1 MDYTGVMNKE
11 ISKIA
16 IVGNPNTGK
25 STVFN
30 WLTGLHQKVGNFPGV
45 TVDRKSGL
53 LKLNQR
59 NIEVIDLPG
68 TYSIFPRSEEERVV
82 RDLLLDATDSD
93 FPDLVVFVADQTQW
107 ERNLLLF
114 TQLYD
119 LKIPMILVQTMV
131 DMEPKWEMDNH
142 PIWKD
147 RLIPLVK
154 VNGRTGQGI
163 EELKSAILQF
173 QDAVELRSHIV
184 EGDLQAM
191 QDSPEH
197 QIENTKKRYRWI
209 KENFPLKSKLNKEIP
224 RSGISRWDT
233 ILVHPIWGYA
243 IFAGVLFIIFQ
254 FIFRFASLPMDAI
267 DGSFVQLS
275 QWAKEQLPSG
285 TFTNLISEGVIP
297 GIGGVVTFVP
307 QIALLFFFLSILEE
321 TGYMSR
327 VVFIMDKLV
336 RPFGLNGKSV
346 VPLMSSVA
354 CAIPGIMSARTIS
367 NGRDRLIT
375 ILVAPLM
382 SCSARIPVYTLLI
395 SLVVPDQLVGGWL
408 DLKGLVLFAMY
419 ALGLFAALFMSVVF
433 KWILKTKEQGFMVME
448 IPTLKPPMMRQV
460 ALTVWEKVRVFVWD
474 AGKVIV
480 ALSVILWALASYGP
494 SDRRERAIAA
504 ITLPTVSTDS
514 TMQMYQAEVNA
525 VALENSYIGI
535 LGKGIEPVIQPLGF
549 DWKIGISIITSFAAR
564 EVFVG
569 SMATIYSV
577 GDDFEDN
584 TRLLDK
590 MKRDVNSTT
599 GKPTFSLATG
609 MSLMVFY
616 VFAMQCLA
624 TFAVVQRETSSWKWP
639 IVQVIYMAALAYLG
653 AWLTFI
659 CLS

>member
-1 MDYTGVMNKE
+1 MKNK

-30 WLTGLHQKVGNFPGV
+30 WLTGLNQKVGNFPGV
-45 TVDRKSGL
+45 TVDRKSGTL
-53 LKLNQR
+53 HLGKDSM
-59 NIEVIDLPG
+59 EVIDLPG

-82 RDLLLDATDSD
+82 RDLLLNPNDPD
-93 FPDLVVFVADQTQW
+93 FPDVVIYVADQTQW
-107 ERNLLLF
+107 ERNLMLF

-119 LKIPMILVQTMV
+119 LRIPMILVQTMV
-131 DMEPKWEMDNH
+131 DMEAKWEMDQH

-147 RLIPLVK
+147 RHIPVIK
-154 VNGRTGQGI
+154 VNGRNGHGI
-163 EELKSAILQF
+163 EELKNALQQF
-173 QDAVELRSHIV
+173 ENAVGLRSNIV
-184 EGDLQAM
+184 EGDLLAI
-191 QDSPEH
+191 QDLPSE
-197 QIENTKKRYRWI
+197 QIENTKKRYHWI
-209 KENFPLKSKLNKEIP
+209 KENFPLIQKKKKSESEI
-224 RSGISRWDT
+224 SKWDAV
-233 ILVHPIWGYA
+233 LVHPFWGYA
-243 IFAGVLFIIFQ
+243 IFATVLFIIFQ
-254 FIFRFASLPMDAI
+254 FIFRLASVPMDAI
-267 DGSFVQLS
+267 DGAFVQLS
-275 QWAKEQLPSG
+275 QWVKELLPAG
-285 TFTNLISEGVIP
+285 AFTNLIAEGVIA

-307 QIALLFFFLSILEE
+307 QIAFLFFFLSILEE

-327 VVFIMDKLV
+327 VVFIMDRLV

-408 DLKGLVLFAMY
+408 DLKGLVLFGMY
-419 ALGLFAALFMSVVF
+419 ALGLFAALFMSLVF

-448 IPTLKPPMMRQV
+448 IPSLKAPMMRQV
-460 ALTVWEKVRVFVWD
+460 RLTVWEKVRVFVWD

-480 ALSVILWALASYGP
+480 ALSIILWAMASYGP
-494 SDRRERAIAA
+494 SERREQAMAA
-504 ITLPTVSTDS
+504 VTLPVVQTDS
-514 TMQMYQAEVNA
+514 TMQAYEAQVNA

-535 LGKGIEPVIQPLGF
+535 LGKAIEPAIAPMGF

-584 TRLLDK
+584 ARLLDK
-590 MKRDVNSTT
+590 MKRDVNPQT
-599 GKPTFSLATG
+599 GKPTFTLASG

-624 TFAVVQRETSSWKWP
+624 TFAVVQRETASWKWP
-639 IVQVIYMAALAYLG
+639 VIQVLYMAALAYLG
-653 AWLTFI
+653 AWVTYISLI
-659 CLS
+659 

>member
-1 MDYTGVMNKE
+1 MNKE

-45 TVDRKSGL
+45 TVDRKSGVFQVG
-53 LKLNQR
+53 KR
-59 NIEVIDLPG
+59 NFEVIDLPG

-82 RDLLLDATDSD
+82 RDLLLNPADSD

-131 DMEPKWEMDNH
+131 DMEAKWEMDQH

-147 RLIPLVK
+147 RLIPLIK
-154 VNGRTGQGI
+154 VNGRNGLG
-163 EELKSAILQF
+163 
-173 QDAVELRSHIV
+173 VEALRNAIV
-184 EGDLQAM
+184 EFKNAVDLRRPIVDGDLLQM
-191 QDSPEH
+191 QDTPEQ
-197 QIENTKKRYRWI
+197 QIDNTKRRYLWI
-209 KENFPLKSKLNKEIP
+209 KENFPLIKKEEAGNKA
-224 RSGISRWDT
+224 SNASTLDS
-233 ILVHPIWGYA
+233 ILVHPFWGYT
-243 IFAGVLFIIFQ
+243 IFAGVLFVIFQ

-275 QWAKEQLPSG
+275 QWAKEQMPAG

-433 KWILKTKEQGFMVME
+433 KWILKTKQQGFMVME
-448 IPTLKPPMMRQV
+448 IPSLKPPMMRQV
-460 ALTVWEKVRVFVWD
+460 GLTVWEKVRVFVWD

-480 ALSVILWALASYGP
+480 ALSIILWAMASYGP
-494 SDRRERAIAA
+494 SDRREQAMAA
-504 ITLPTVSTDS
+504 VAMPNVVSDS
-514 TMQMYQAEVNA
+514 TMQAYQAEVNA

-535 LGKGIEPVIQPLGF
+535 LGKSIEPVIQPIGF

-584 TRLLDK
+584 TRLLEK
-590 MKRDVNSTT
+590 MKRDVNPTT
-599 GKPTFSLATG
+599 GQPTFTLATG

-624 TFAVVQRETSSWKWP
+624 TFAVVQRETASWKWP
-639 IVQVIYMAALAYLG
+639 IIQVLYMAALAYLG
-653 AWLTFI
+653 AWLTYI
-659 CLS
+659 CLV

>member
-1 MDYTGVMNKE
+1 MNKE
-11 ISKIA
+11 ISKVA

-30 WLTGLHQKVGNFPGV
+30 WLTGLNQKVGNFPGV
-45 TVDRKSGL
+45 TVDRKSGSL
-53 LKLNQR
+53 QLEGR
-59 NIEVIDLPG
+59 NVEVIDLPG

-82 RDLLLDATDSD
+82 RDLLLNTKDHD
-93 FPDLVVFVADQTQW
+93 FPDLVIFVADQTQW

-119 LKIPMILVQTMV
+119 LRIPMILVQTMV
-131 DMEPKWEMDNH
+131 DMEAKWEMDNH

-147 RLIPLVK
+147 RLIPLIK
-154 VNGRTGQGI
+154 INGRTGKGI
-163 EELKSAILQF
+163 DELRNAIVNF
-173 QDAVELRSHIV
+173 KDAVDSRNSIV
-184 EGDLQAM
+184 EGDLLQL
-191 QDSPEH
+191 QDSPEL
-197 QIENTKKRYRWI
+197 QIENTKKRYQWI
-209 KENFPLKSKLNKEIP
+209 KENFPLKAVNKIQAKQSQVSK
-224 RSGISRWDT
+224 WDA
-233 ILVHPIWGYA
+233 ILVHPVWGYA
-243 IFAGVLFIIFQ
+243 IFAAVLFVIFQ
-254 FIFRFASLPMDAI
+254 FIFQFASLPMDAI

-275 QWAKEQLPSG
+275 QWVKELLPAG

-395 SLVVPDQLVGGWL
+395 SLVVPNQLVGGWL

-448 IPTLKPPMMRQV
+448 IPTLKSPMMRQV
-460 ALTVWEKVRVFVWD
+460 GLTVWEKVRVFVWD

-494 SDRRERAIAA
+494 SDRRERAIAS

-514 TMQMYQAEVNA
+514 TMQVYQAEVNA

-590 MKRDVNSTT
+590 MKRDINSST
-599 GKPTFSLATG
+599 GKPTFTLASG

-624 TFAVVQRETSSWKWP
+624 TFAVVQRETASWKWP
-639 IVQVIYMAALAYLG
+639 TIQVLYMAALAYVG

>member
-1 MDYTGVMNKE
+1 MNKE

-45 TVDRKSGL
+45 TVDRKSGSL
-53 LKLNQR
+53 QIEGR
-59 NIEVIDLPG
+59 TIEVIDLPG
-68 TYSIFPRSEEERVV
+68 TYSIFSRSEEERVV
-82 RDLLLDATDSD
+82 RDLLLNVNDAD
-93 FPDLVVFVADQTQW
+93 FPDLVIFVADQTQW

-131 DMEPKWEMDNH
+131 DMEAKWEMDHH

-147 RLIPLVK
+147 RLIPLIK
-154 VNGRTGQGI
+154 VNGRTGNGI
-163 EELKSAILQF
+163 DELRKAIVHF
-173 QDAVELRSHIV
+173 QDAVEARNTIV
-184 EGDLQAM
+184 EGDLLQM
-191 QDSPEH
+191 QDSPEL
-197 QIENTKKRYRWI
+197 QIENTKKRYHWI
-209 KENFPLKSKLNKEIP
+209 KENFPLKSVNKDQTNKD
-224 RSGISRWDT
+224 RISKWDA

-275 QWAKEQLPSG
+275 QWAKEQLPAG

-408 DLKGLVLFAMY
+408 
-419 ALGLFAALFMSVVF
+419 
-433 KWILKTKEQGFMVME
+433 
-448 IPTLKPPMMRQV
+448 
-460 ALTVWEKVRVFVWD
+460 
-474 AGKVIV
+474 
-480 ALSVILWALASYGP
+480 
-494 SDRRERAIAA
+494 
-504 ITLPTVSTDS
+504 
-514 TMQMYQAEVNA
+514 
-525 VALENSYIGI
+525 
-535 LGKGIEPVIQPLGF
+535 
-549 DWKIGISIITSFAAR
+549 
-564 EVFVG
+564 
-569 SMATIYSV
+569 
-577 GDDFEDN
+577 
-584 TRLLDK
+584 
-590 MKRDVNSTT
+590 
-599 GKPTFSLATG
+599 
-609 MSLMVFY
+609 
-616 VFAMQCLA
+616 
-624 TFAVVQRETSSWKWP
+624 
-639 IVQVIYMAALAYLG
+639 
-653 AWLTFI
+653 
-659 CLS
+659 

>member
-1 MDYTGVMNKE
+1 MNKE

-30 WLTGLHQKVGNFPGV
+30 WLTGLHQKVANFPGV
-45 TVDRKSGL
+45 TVDRKSGVFQVG
-53 LKLNQR
+53 KR
-59 NIEVIDLPG
+59 NFEVIDLPG

-82 RDLLLDATDSD
+82 RDLLLNPKDSD
-93 FPDLVVFVADQTQW
+93 YPDLVVFVADQTQW

-131 DMEPKWEMDNH
+131 DLEAKWEMDQH

-147 RLIPLVK
+147 RLIPLIK
-154 VNGRTGQGI
+154 VNGRNGAGV
-163 EELKSAILQF
+163 EELRNAIVEF
-173 QDAVELRSHIV
+173 KNAVELRRPIV
-184 EGDLQAM
+184 EGDLLQM
-191 QDSPEH
+191 QDAPEQ
-197 QIENTKKRYRWI
+197 QIENTKRRYQWI
-209 KENFPLKSKLNKEIP
+209 KENFPLTKKEAGSKENKV
-224 RSGISRWDT
+224 STLDA
-233 ILVHPIWGYA
+233 ILIHPIWGYT
-243 IFAGVLFIIFQ
+243 IFAGVLFVIFQ

-275 QWAKEQLPSG
+275 QWAKEQMPAG

-327 VVFIMDKLV
+327 VVFIMDRLV

-419 ALGLFAALFMSVVF
+419 ALGLFAALLMSVVF
-433 KWILKTKEQGFMVME
+433 KWILKTKQQGFMVME

-460 ALTVWEKVRVFVWD
+460 GLTVWEKVRVFVWD

-480 ALSVILWALASYGP
+480 ALSIILWAMASYGP
-494 SDRRERAIAA
+494 SDRREQAMAA
-504 ITLPTVSTDS
+504 VVLPNVVSDS
-514 TMQMYQAEVNA
+514 TMQAYQAEVNA

-535 LGKGIEPVIQPLGF
+535 LGKSIEPVIQPMGF

-584 TRLLDK
+584 TRLLEK
-590 MKRDVNSTT
+590 MKRDVNPAT
-599 GKPTFSLATG
+599 GQPTFTLATG

-624 TFAVVQRETSSWKWP
+624 TFAVVQRETASWKWP
-639 IVQVIYMAALAYLG
+639 IIQVLYMAALAYLG
-653 AWLTFI
+653 AWLTYI
-659 CLS
+659 CLV

>member
-1 MDYTGVMNKE
+1 MKNK

-30 WLTGLHQKVGNFPGV
+30 WLTGLNQKVGNFPGV
-45 TVDRKSGL
+45 TVDRKSGTL
-53 LKLNQR
+53 HLGKDSM
-59 NIEVIDLPG
+59 EVIDLPG

-82 RDLLLDATDSD
+82 RDLLLNPNDPD
-93 FPDLVVFVADQTQW
+93 FPDVVIYVADQTQW
-107 ERNLLLF
+107 ERNLMLF

-119 LKIPMILVQTMV
+119 LRIPMILVQTMV
-131 DMEPKWEMDNH
+131 DMEAKWEMDQH

-147 RLIPLVK
+147 RHIPVIK
-154 VNGRTGQGI
+154 VNGRNGHGI
-163 EELKSAILQF
+163 EELKNALQQF
-173 QDAVELRSHIV
+173 ENAVGLRSNIV
-184 EGDLQAM
+184 EGDLLAI
-191 QDSPEH
+191 QDLPSE
-197 QIENTKKRYRWI
+197 QIENTKKRYHWI
-209 KENFPLKSKLNKEIP
+209 KENFPLIQKKKKSESEI
-224 RSGISRWDT
+224 SKWDAV
-233 ILVHPIWGYA
+233 LVHPFWGYA
-243 IFAGVLFIIFQ
+243 IFATVLFIIFQ
-254 FIFRFASLPMDAI
+254 FIFRLASVPMDAI
-267 DGSFVQLS
+267 DGAFVQLS
-275 QWAKEQLPSG
+275 QWVKELLPAG
-285 TFTNLISEGVIP
+285 AFTNLIAEGVIA

-307 QIALLFFFLSILEE
+307 QIAFLFFFLSILEE

-327 VVFIMDKLV
+327 VVFIMDRLV

-408 DLKGLVLFAMY
+408 DLKGLVLFGMY
-419 ALGLFAALFMSVVF
+419 ALGLFAALFMSLVF

-448 IPTLKPPMMRQV
+448 IPSLKAPMFRQV
-460 ALTVWEKVRVFVWD
+460 RLTVWEKVRVFVWD

-480 ALSVILWALASYGP
+480 ALSIILWAMASYGP
-494 SDRRERAIAA
+494 SERREQAMAA
-504 ITLPTVSTDS
+504 VTLPVVQTDS
-514 TMQMYQAEVNA
+514 TMQAYQAQVNA

-535 LGKGIEPVIQPLGF
+535 LGKAIEPAIAPMGF

-584 TRLLDK
+584 ARLLDK
-590 MKRDVNSTT
+590 MKRDVNPQT
-599 GKPTFSLATG
+599 GKPTFTLASG

-624 TFAVVQRETSSWKWP
+624 TFAVVQRETASWKWP
-639 IVQVIYMAALAYLG
+639 VIQVLYMAALAYLG
-653 AWLTFI
+653 AWVTYISLI
-659 CLS
+659 

>member
-1 MDYTGVMNKE
+1 MNKE

-30 WLTGLHQKVGNFPGV
+30 WLTGLHQKVANFPGV
-45 TVDRKSGL
+45 TVDRKSGVFQVG
-53 LKLNQR
+53 KR
-59 NIEVIDLPG
+59 NFEVIDLPG

-82 RDLLLDATDSD
+82 RDLLLNPKDPDY
-93 FPDLVVFVADQTQW
+93 PDLVVFVADQTQW

-131 DMEPKWEMDNH
+131 DMEAKWEMDQH

-147 RLIPLVK
+147 RLIPLIK
-154 VNGRTGQGI
+154 VNGRNGAGV
-163 EELKSAILQF
+163 EELRNAIVEF
-173 QDAVELRSHIV
+173 KNAVELRRPIV
-184 EGDLQAM
+184 EGDLLQM
-191 QDSPEH
+191 QDAPEQ
-197 QIENTKKRYRWI
+197 QIENTKRRYQWI
-209 KENFPLKSKLNKEIP
+209 KENFPLTKKEAGSKENKV
-224 RSGISRWDT
+224 STLDA
-233 ILVHPIWGYA
+233 ILIHPIWGYT
-243 IFAGVLFIIFQ
+243 IFAGVLFVIFQ

-275 QWAKEQLPSG
+275 QWAKEQMPAG

-327 VVFIMDKLV
+327 VVFIMDRLV

-419 ALGLFAALFMSVVF
+419 ALGLFAALLMSVVF
-433 KWILKTKEQGFMVME
+433 KWILKTKQQGFMVME

-460 ALTVWEKVRVFVWD
+460 GLTVWEKVRVFVWD

-480 ALSVILWALASYGP
+480 ALSIILWAMASYGP
-494 SDRRERAIAA
+494 SDRREQAMAA
-504 ITLPTVSTDS
+504 VVMPNVVSDS
-514 TMQMYQAEVNA
+514 TMQAYQAEVNA

-535 LGKGIEPVIQPLGF
+535 LGKSIEPVIQPMGF

-584 TRLLDK
+584 TRLLEK
-590 MKRDVNSTT
+590 MKRDVNPTT
-599 GKPTFSLATG
+599 GQPTFTLATG

-624 TFAVVQRETSSWKWP
+624 TFAVVQRETASWKWP
-639 IVQVIYMAALAYLG
+639 IIQVLYMAALAYLG
-653 AWLTFI
+653 AWLTYI
-659 CLS
+659 CLV

>member
-1 MDYTGVMNKE
+1 MKNK

-30 WLTGLHQKVGNFPGV
+30 WLTGLNQKVGNFPGV
-45 TVDRKSGL
+45 TVDRKSGTL
-53 LKLNQR
+53 HLGKESM
-59 NIEVIDLPG
+59 EVIDLPG

-82 RDLLLDATDSD
+82 RDLLLNPNDPD
-93 FPDLVVFVADQTQW
+93 FPDVVIYVADQTQW
-107 ERNLLLF
+107 ERNLMLF

-119 LKIPMILVQTMV
+119 LRIPMILVQTMV
-131 DMEPKWEMDNH
+131 DMEAKWEMDQH

-147 RLIPLVK
+147 RHIPVIK
-154 VNGRTGQGI
+154 VNGRNGQGI
-163 EELKSAILQF
+163 EELKNALQQF
-173 QDAVELRSHIV
+173 ENAVGLRSNIV
-184 EGDLQAM
+184 EGDLLAI
-191 QDSPEH
+191 QDLPSE
-197 QIENTKKRYRWI
+197 QIENTKKRYHWI
-209 KENFPLKSKLNKEIP
+209 KENFPLIQKKKKSESEI
-224 RSGISRWDT
+224 SKWDAV
-233 ILVHPIWGYA
+233 LVHPFWGYA
-243 IFAGVLFIIFQ
+243 IFATVLFIIFQ
-254 FIFRFASLPMDAI
+254 FIFRLASVPMDAI
-267 DGSFVQLS
+267 DGAFVQLS
-275 QWAKEQLPSG
+275 QWVKELLPAG
-285 TFTNLISEGVIP
+285 AFTNLIAEGVIA

-307 QIALLFFFLSILEE
+307 QIAFLFFFLSILEE

-327 VVFIMDKLV
+327 VVFIMDRLV

-408 DLKGLVLFAMY
+408 DLKGLVLFGMY
-419 ALGLFAALFMSVVF
+419 ALGLFAALFMSLVF

-448 IPTLKPPMMRQV
+448 IPSLKAPMFRQV
-460 ALTVWEKVRVFVWD
+460 RLTVWEKVRVFVWD

-480 ALSVILWALASYGP
+480 ALSIILWAMASYGP
-494 SDRRERAIAA
+494 SERREQAMAA
-504 ITLPTVSTDS
+504 VTLPVVQTDS
-514 TMQMYQAEVNA
+514 TMQAYQAQVNA

-535 LGKGIEPVIQPLGF
+535 LGKAIEPAIAPMGF

-584 TRLLDK
+584 ARLLDK
-590 MKRDVNSTT
+590 MKRDVNPQT
-599 GKPTFSLATG
+599 GKPTFTLASG

-624 TFAVVQRETSSWKWP
+624 TFAVVQRETASWKWP
-639 IVQVIYMAALAYLG
+639 VIQVLYMAALAYLG
-653 AWLTFI
+653 AWVTYISLI
-659 CLS
+659 

>member
-1 MDYTGVMNKE
+1 MNKE

-30 WLTGLHQKVGNFPGV
+30 WLTGLNQKVGNFPGV
-45 TVDRKSGL
+45 TVDRKSGSL
-53 LKLNQR
+53 QLEGR
-59 NIEVIDLPG
+59 NVEVIDLPG

-82 RDLLLDATDSD
+82 RDLLLNTNDPD
-93 FPDLVVFVADQTQW
+93 FPDLVIFVADQTQW

-119 LKIPMILVQTMV
+119 LRIPMILVQTMV
-131 DMEPKWEMDNH
+131 DMEAKWEMDNH

-154 VNGRTGQGI
+154 VNGRTGKGI
-163 EELKSAILQF
+163 DELRKAIVNF
-173 QDAVELRSHIV
+173 KDAVDSRNSIV
-184 EGDLQAM
+184 EDDLLKL
-191 QDSPEH
+191 QDSPEL
-197 QIENTKKRYRWI
+197 QIENTKKRYQWI
-209 KENFPLKSKLNKEIP
+209 KENFPLKATNKIQAKQSEVSK
-224 RSGISRWDT
+224 WDA
-233 ILVHPIWGYA
+233 ILVHPVWGYA
-243 IFAGVLFIIFQ
+243 IFATVLFVIFQ

-275 QWAKEQLPSG
+275 QWVKELLPAG

-419 ALGLFAALFMSVVF
+419 ALGLFAALLMSVVF

-448 IPTLKPPMMRQV
+448 IPTLKSPMMRQV
-460 ALTVWEKVRVFVWD
+460 GLTVWEKVRVFVWD

-494 SDRRERAIAA
+494 SDRRDQAIAA
-504 ITLPTVSTDS
+504 IPLPSVSTDS
-514 TMQMYQAEVNA
+514 TMQVYQAEVNA

-590 MKRDVNSTT
+590 MKRDINSST
-599 GKPTFSLATG
+599 GKPTFTLASG

-624 TFAVVQRETSSWKWP
+624 TFAVVQRETASWKWP
-639 IVQVIYMAALAYLG
+639 TIQVLYMAALAYVG

>member
-1 MDYTGVMNKE
+1 MNKE

-30 WLTGLHQKVGNFPGV
+30 WLTGLHQKVANFPGV
-45 TVDRKSGL
+45 TVDRKSGVFQVG
-53 LKLNQR
+53 KR
-59 NIEVIDLPG
+59 NFEVIDLPG

-82 RDLLLDATDSD
+82 RDLLLNPKDSD

-131 DMEPKWEMDNH
+131 DLKAKWEMDQH

-147 RLIPLVK
+147 RLIPLIK
-154 VNGRTGQGI
+154 VNGRNGAGV
-163 EELKSAILQF
+163 EELRNAIVEF
-173 QDAVELRSHIV
+173 KNAVELRRPIV
-184 EGDLQAM
+184 EGDLLQM
-191 QDSPEH
+191 QDAPEQ
-197 QIENTKKRYRWI
+197 QIENTKRRYQWI
-209 KENFPLKSKLNKEIP
+209 KENFPLTKKEAGSKENKV
-224 RSGISRWDT
+224 STLDA
-233 ILVHPIWGYA
+233 ILIHPIWGYT
-243 IFAGVLFIIFQ
+243 IFAGVLFVIFQ

-275 QWAKEQLPSG
+275 QWAKEQMPAG

-327 VVFIMDKLV
+327 VVFIMDRLV

-419 ALGLFAALFMSVVF
+419 ALGLFAALLMSVVF
-433 KWILKTKEQGFMVME
+433 KWILKTKQQGFMVME

-460 ALTVWEKVRVFVWD
+460 GLTVWEKVRVFVWD

-480 ALSVILWALASYGP
+480 ALSIILWAMASYGP
-494 SDRRERAIAA
+494 SDRREQAMAA
-504 ITLPTVSTDS
+504 VVMPNVVSDS
-514 TMQMYQAEVNA
+514 TMQAYQAEVNA

-535 LGKGIEPVIQPLGF
+535 LGKSIEPVIQPMGF

-584 TRLLDK
+584 TRLLEK
-590 MKRDVNSTT
+590 MKRDVNPAT
-599 GKPTFSLATG
+599 GQPTFTLATG

-624 TFAVVQRETSSWKWP
+624 TFAVVQRETASWKWP
-639 IVQVIYMAALAYLG
+639 IIQVLYMAALAYLG
-653 AWLTFI
+653 AWLTYI
-659 CLS
+659 CLV

>member
-1 MDYTGVMNKE
+1 MKNK

-30 WLTGLHQKVGNFPGV
+30 WLTGLNQKVGNFPGV
-45 TVDRKSGL
+45 TVDRKSGTL
-53 LKLNQR
+53 HLGKESM
-59 NIEVIDLPG
+59 EVIDLPG

-82 RDLLLDATDSD
+82 RDLLLNPNDPD
-93 FPDLVVFVADQTQW
+93 FPDVVIYVADQTQW
-107 ERNLLLF
+107 ERNLMLF

-119 LKIPMILVQTMV
+119 LRIPMILVQTMV
-131 DMEPKWEMDNH
+131 DMEAKWEMDQH

-147 RLIPLVK
+147 RHIPVIK
-154 VNGRTGQGI
+154 VNGRNGHGI
-163 EELKSAILQF
+163 EELKNALQQF
-173 QDAVELRSHIV
+173 ENAVGLRSNIV
-184 EGDLQAM
+184 EGDLLAI
-191 QDSPEH
+191 QDLPSD
-197 QIENTKKRYRWI
+197 QIENTKKRYHWI
-209 KENFPLKSKLNKEIP
+209 KENFPLIQKKKKSESEI
-224 RSGISRWDT
+224 SKWDAV
-233 ILVHPIWGYA
+233 LVHPFWGYA
-243 IFAGVLFIIFQ
+243 IFATVLFIIFQ
-254 FIFRFASLPMDAI
+254 FIFRLASVPMDAI
-267 DGSFVQLS
+267 DGAFVQLS
-275 QWAKEQLPSG
+275 QWVKELLPAG
-285 TFTNLISEGVIP
+285 AFTNLIAEGVIA

-307 QIALLFFFLSILEE
+307 QIAFLFFFLSILEE

-327 VVFIMDKLV
+327 VVFIMDRLV

-395 SLVVPDQLVGGWL
+395 SLVVPDQLLGGWL
-408 DLKGLVLFAMY
+408 DLKGLVLFGMY
-419 ALGLFAALFMSVVF
+419 ALGLFAALFMSLVF

-448 IPTLKPPMMRQV
+448 IPSLKAPMMRQV
-460 ALTVWEKVRVFVWD
+460 RLTVWEKVKVFVWD

-480 ALSVILWALASYGP
+480 ALSIILWAMASYGP
-494 SDRRERAIAA
+494 SERREQAMAA
-504 ITLPTVSTDS
+504 VTLPVVQTDS
-514 TMQMYQAEVNA
+514 TMQAYQAQVNA

-535 LGKGIEPVIQPLGF
+535 LGKAIEPAIAPMGF
-549 DWKIGISIITSFAAR
+549 DWKMGISIITSFAAR

-584 TRLLDK
+584 ARLLDK
-590 MKRDVNSTT
+590 MKRDVNPQT
-599 GKPTFSLATG
+599 GKPTFTLASG

-624 TFAVVQRETSSWKWP
+624 TFAVVQRETASWKWP
-639 IVQVIYMAALAYLG
+639 VIQVLYMAALAYLG

-659 CLS
+659 CLI

>member
-1 MDYTGVMNKE
+1 MKNK

-30 WLTGLHQKVGNFPGV
+30 WLTGLNQKVGNFPGV
-45 TVDRKSGL
+45 TVDRKSGTL
-53 LKLNQR
+53 HLGKESM
-59 NIEVIDLPG
+59 EVIDLPG

-82 RDLLLDATDSD
+82 RDLLLNPNDPD
-93 FPDLVVFVADQTQW
+93 FPDVVIYVADQTQW
-107 ERNLLLF
+107 ERNLMLF

-119 LKIPMILVQTMV
+119 LRIPMILVQTMV
-131 DMEPKWEMDNH
+131 DMEAKWEMDQH

-147 RLIPLVK
+147 RHIPVIK
-154 VNGRTGQGI
+154 VNGRNGHGI
-163 EELKSAILQF
+163 EELKNALQQF
-173 QDAVELRSHIV
+173 ENAVGLRSNIV
-184 EGDLQAM
+184 EGDLLAI
-191 QDSPEH
+191 QDLPSE
-197 QIENTKKRYRWI
+197 QIENTKKRYHWI
-209 KENFPLKSKLNKEIP
+209 KENFPLIQKKKKSESEI
-224 RSGISRWDT
+224 SKWDAV
-233 ILVHPIWGYA
+233 LVHPFWGYA
-243 IFAGVLFIIFQ
+243 IFATVLFIIFQ
-254 FIFRFASLPMDAI
+254 FIFRLASVPMDAI
-267 DGSFVQLS
+267 DGAFVQLS
-275 QWAKEQLPSG
+275 QWVKELLPAG
-285 TFTNLISEGVIP
+285 AFTNLIAEGVIA

-307 QIALLFFFLSILEE
+307 QIAFLFFFLSILEE

-327 VVFIMDKLV
+327 VVFIMDRLV

-408 DLKGLVLFAMY
+408 DLKGLVLFGMY
-419 ALGLFAALFMSVVF
+419 ALGLFAALFMSLVF

-448 IPTLKPPMMRQV
+448 IPSLKAPMMRQV
-460 ALTVWEKVRVFVWD
+460 RLTVWEKVRVFVWD

-480 ALSVILWALASYGP
+480 ALSIILWAMASYGP
-494 SDRRERAIAA
+494 SERREQAMAA
-504 ITLPTVSTDS
+504 VTLPVVQTDS
-514 TMQMYQAEVNA
+514 TMQAYQAQVNA

-535 LGKGIEPVIQPLGF
+535 LGKAIEPAIAPMGF

-584 TRLLDK
+584 ARLLDK
-590 MKRDVNSTT
+590 MKRDVNPQT
-599 GKPTFSLATG
+599 GKPTFTLASG

-624 TFAVVQRETSSWKWP
+624 TFAVVQRETASWKWP
-639 IVQVIYMAALAYLG
+639 VIQVLYMAALAYLG
-653 AWLTFI
+653 AWVTYISLI
-659 CLS
+659 

>member
-1 MDYTGVMNKE
+1 MNKE
-11 ISKIA
+11 ISKVA

-30 WLTGLHQKVGNFPGV
+30 WLTGLNQKVGNFPGV
-45 TVDRKSGL
+45 TVDRKSGSL
-53 LKLNQR
+53 QLEGR
-59 NIEVIDLPG
+59 NVEVIDLPG

-82 RDLLLDATDSD
+82 RDLLLNTKDHD
-93 FPDLVVFVADQTQW
+93 FPDLVIFVADQTQW

-119 LKIPMILVQTMV
+119 LRIPMILVQTMV
-131 DMEPKWEMDNH
+131 DMEAKWEMDNH

-147 RLIPLVK
+147 RLIPLIK
-154 VNGRTGQGI
+154 INGRTGKGI
-163 EELKSAILQF
+163 DELRNAIVNF
-173 QDAVELRSHIV
+173 KDAVDSRNSIV
-184 EGDLQAM
+184 EGDLLKL
-191 QDSPEH
+191 QDSPEL
-197 QIENTKKRYRWI
+197 QIENTKKRYQWI
-209 KENFPLKSKLNKEIP
+209 KENFPLKAANKSQAKQGEVSK
-224 RSGISRWDT
+224 WDA
-233 ILVHPIWGYA
+233 ILVHPVWGYA
-243 IFAGVLFIIFQ
+243 IFAAVLFVIFQ

-275 QWAKEQLPSG
+275 QWVKELLPAG

-419 ALGLFAALFMSVVF
+419 ALGLFAALLMSVVF

-448 IPTLKPPMMRQV
+448 IPTLKSPMMRQV
-460 ALTVWEKVRVFVWD
+460 GLTVWEKVRVFVWD

-494 SDRRERAIAA
+494 SDRRDQAIAA
-504 ITLPTVSTDS
+504 IPLPTVSTDS
-514 TMQMYQAEVNA
+514 TMQVYQAEVNA

-584 TRLLDK
+584 SRLLDK
-590 MKRDVNSTT
+590 MKRDINSST
-599 GKPTFSLATG
+599 GKPTFTLASG

-624 TFAVVQRETSSWKWP
+624 TFAVVQRETASWKWP
-639 IVQVIYMAALAYLG
+639 TIQVLYMAALAYVG

>member
-1 MDYTGVMNKE
+1 MNKE

-45 TVDRKSGL
+45 TVDRKSGSL
-53 LKLNQR
+53 QIEGR
-59 NIEVIDLPG
+59 TIEVIDLPG
-68 TYSIFPRSEEERVV
+68 TYSIFSRSEEERVV
-82 RDLLLDATDSD
+82 RDLLLNVNDPD
-93 FPDLVVFVADQTQW
+93 FPDLVIFVADQTQW

-119 LKIPMILVQTMV
+119 LRIPMILVQTMV
-131 DMEPKWEMDNH
+131 DMEAKWEMDHH

-147 RLIPLVK
+147 RLIPLIK
-154 VNGRTGQGI
+154 VNGRTGNGI
-163 EELKSAILQF
+163 DELRKAIVHF
-173 QDAVELRSHIV
+173 QDAVESRNTIV
-184 EGDLQAM
+184 EGDLLQL
-191 QDSPEH
+191 QDTPEL
-197 QIENTKKRYRWI
+197 QIENTKKRYHWI
-209 KENFPLKSKLNKEIP
+209 KENFPLKSMSKGQTNKD
-224 RSGISRWDT
+224 RISKWDA

-275 QWAKEQLPSG
+275 QWAKEQLPAG

-419 ALGLFAALFMSVVF
+419 ALGLFAALLMSMVF
-433 KWILKTKEQGFMVME
+433 KWILKTKQQGFMVME
-448 IPTLKPPMMRQV
+448 IPTLKSPMMRQV
-460 ALTVWEKVRVFVWD
+460 GLTVWEKVRVFVWD

-494 SDRRERAIAA
+494 SDRRDQAIAA
-504 ITLPTVSTDS
+504 VEMPINVTDS
-514 TMQMYQAEVNA
+514 TMQVYQAEVNA

-535 LGKGIEPVIQPLGF
+535 LGKAIEPAIQPMGF

-590 MKRDVNSTT
+590 MKRDINSTT
-599 GKPTFSLATG
+599 GKPTFTLATG

-624 TFAVVQRETSSWKWP
+624 TFAVVQRETASWKWP
-639 IVQVIYMAALAYLG
+639 VIQVLYMAALAYIG

>member
-1 MDYTGVMNKE
+1 MNKE

-30 WLTGLHQKVGNFPGV
+30 WLTGLHQKVANFPGV
-45 TVDRKSGL
+45 TVDRKSGVFQVG
-53 LKLNQR
+53 KR
-59 NIEVIDLPG
+59 NFEVIDLPG

-82 RDLLLDATDSD
+82 RDLLLSPKDSD

-131 DMEPKWEMDNH
+131 DLEAKWEMDQH

-147 RLIPLVK
+147 RLIPLIK
-154 VNGRTGQGI
+154 VNGRNGAGV
-163 EELKSAILQF
+163 EELRNAIVEF
-173 QDAVELRSHIV
+173 KNAVELRRPIV
-184 EGDLQAM
+184 EGDLLQM
-191 QDSPEH
+191 QDAPEQ
-197 QIENTKKRYRWI
+197 QIENTKRRYQWI
-209 KENFPLKSKLNKEIP
+209 KENFPLTKKEAGSKENKV
-224 RSGISRWDT
+224 STLDA
-233 ILVHPIWGYA
+233 ILIHPIWGYT
-243 IFAGVLFIIFQ
+243 IFAGVLFVIFQ

-275 QWAKEQLPSG
+275 QWAKEQMPAG

-327 VVFIMDKLV
+327 VVFIMDRLV

-419 ALGLFAALFMSVVF
+419 ALGLFAALLMSVVF
-433 KWILKTKEQGFMVME
+433 KWILKTKQQGFMVME

-460 ALTVWEKVRVFVWD
+460 GLTVWEKVRVFVWD

-480 ALSVILWALASYGP
+480 ALSIILWAMASYGP
-494 SDRRERAIAA
+494 SDRREQAMAA
-504 ITLPTVSTDS
+504 VVLPNVVSDS
-514 TMQMYQAEVNA
+514 TMQAYQAEVNA

-535 LGKGIEPVIQPLGF
+535 LGKSIEPVIQPMGF

-584 TRLLDK
+584 TRLLEK
-590 MKRDVNSTT
+590 MKRDVNPAT
-599 GKPTFSLATG
+599 GQPTFTLATG

-624 TFAVVQRETSSWKWP
+624 TFAVVQRETASWKWP
-639 IVQVIYMAALAYLG
+639 IIQVLYMAALAYLG
-653 AWLTFI
+653 AWLTYI
-659 CLS
+659 CLV

>member
-1 MDYTGVMNKE
+1 
-11 ISKIA
+11 
-16 IVGNPNTGK
+16 
-25 STVFN
+25 
-30 WLTGLHQKVGNFPGV
+30 
-45 TVDRKSGL
+45 
-53 LKLNQR
+53 
-59 NIEVIDLPG
+59 
-68 TYSIFPRSEEERVV
+68 
-82 RDLLLDATDSD
+82 
-93 FPDLVVFVADQTQW
+93 
-107 ERNLLLF
+107 
-114 TQLYD
+114 
-119 LKIPMILVQTMV
+119 
-131 DMEPKWEMDNH
+131 
-142 PIWKD
+142 
-147 RLIPLVK
+147 
-154 VNGRTGQGI
+154 
-163 EELKSAILQF
+163 
-173 QDAVELRSHIV
+173 
-184 EGDLQAM
+184 
-191 QDSPEH
+191 
-197 QIENTKKRYRWI
+197 
-209 KENFPLKSKLNKEIP
+209 
-224 RSGISRWDT
+224 
-233 ILVHPIWGYA
+233 
-243 IFAGVLFIIFQ
+243 
-254 FIFRFASLPMDAI
+254 MDAI

-275 QWAKEQLPSG
+275 QWAKEQLPTG

-419 ALGLFAALFMSVVF
+419 ALGLFAALLMSIVF
-433 KWILKTKEQGFMVME
+433 KWILKTKQQGFMVME
-448 IPTLKPPMMRQV
+448 IPTLKSPMMRQV
-460 ALTVWEKVRVFVWD
+460 GLTVWEKVRVFVWD

-494 SDRRERAIAA
+494 SDRRDQAIAA
-504 ITLPTVSTDS
+504 VEMPINVTDS
-514 TMQMYQAEVNA
+514 SMQVYQAEVNA

-535 LGKGIEPVIQPLGF
+535 LGKAIEPAIQPMGF

-599 GKPTFSLATG
+599 GKPTFTLATG

-624 TFAVVQRETSSWKWP
+624 TFAVVQRETASWKWP
-639 IVQVIYMAALAYLG
+639 VIQVLYMAALAYIG